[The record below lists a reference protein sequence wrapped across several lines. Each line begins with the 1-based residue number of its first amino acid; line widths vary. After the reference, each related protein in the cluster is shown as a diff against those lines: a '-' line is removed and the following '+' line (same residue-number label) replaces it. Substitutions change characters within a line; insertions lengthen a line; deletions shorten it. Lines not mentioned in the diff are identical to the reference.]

1 MRCGKGSKPC
11 EKRDNKDGCVRC
23 IKLKVRCTLLDGQAW
38 DGEVDESPRKKR
50 TRSDDGLAQQVAE
63 RVSEE
68 LVEEVLELVMEKMDE
83 VLEENRRLR
92 EVVEGFGDHV
102 GEMALVMRSWWAREA
117 RRDRELEF
125 GKEKEK
131 EKEEDEE
138 DEVAEETSGEGA
150 GEKAVEELVAMAV
163 DGDEESSTLRD

>member
-1 MRCGKGSKPC
+1 MRCGKASKPC
-11 EKRDNKDGCVRC
+11 EKREKKGGCEQC
-23 IKLKVRCTLLDGQAW
+23 IHLKVRCTLLDGQPW
-38 DGEVDESPRKKR
+38 DGVVDNESPKKKR
-50 TRSDDGLAQQVAE
+50 TKTDDGLAQKVAE

-68 LVEEVLELVMEKMDE
+68 VVDKVLERVLEKMDE

-92 EVVEGFGDHV
+92 EVVEGFGEHF

-131 EKEEDEE
+131 EEDEE

-150 GEKAVEELVAMAV
+150 VEKAVEEMVAMAV

>member
-1 MRCGKGSKPC
+1 MRCGKALKPC
-11 EKRDNKDGCVRC
+11 EKREKKDGCVRC
-23 IKLKVRCTLLDGQAW
+23 INQKVRCTLLDGQAW

-50 TRSDDGLAQQVAE
+50 TRSDDRLAQKVAE

-68 LVEEVLELVMEKMDE
+68 LVEEVLDLVLEKMDE

-117 RRDRELEF
+117 RRDREMEF

-131 EKEEDEE
+131 EEEQEDEA
-138 DEVAEETSGEGA
+138 DEEMSGEGA

-163 DGDEESSTLRD
+163 DRDESSTLRE